1 MGRKGSLG
9 FLAVAALAL
18 LVGQGVA
25 SAQGQALGASTDA
38 TAPAG
43 LARQGNLKPAEQ
55 LARADSNMAQMEGS
69 RLNVRRQL
77 EAARAQRDVV
87 KTLCLNDKLNQI
99 DVALR
104 SAKERRSALE
114 LAANRNDVD
123 LANHEF
129 TILSVLSERGRQ
141 LGQEAAQCIGQ
152 EAGFIGESAVTSTV
166 DPNLPQEDPSQYP
179 ALQFFVQTPLCA
191 SCIE

>member
-1 MGRKGSLG
+1 MGRSSGLK
-9 FLAVAALAL
+9 FLTVAALAL

-25 SAQGQALGASTDA
+25 AAQGQATETSGGT
-38 TAPAG
+38 TAQAG
-43 LARQGNLKPAEQ
+43 LSRQVSLTPAEQ
-55 LARADSNMAQMEGS
+55 VAHADSNLTQMEGS
-69 RLNVRRQL
+69 RMNVRRQL

-104 SAKERRSALE
+104 SAKERRAALD
-114 LAANRNDVD
+114 LAVGRKDVD

-129 TILSVLSERGRQ
+129 TVLSVLSERGKQ

-152 EAGFIGESAVTSTV
+152 EAGFIGESAVSSTI
-166 DPNLPQEDPSQYP
+166 DPQLPQEDPSQYP
-179 ALQFFVQTPLCA
+179 ALQIYVQTPLCA